1 MHKIKV
7 FQTIGL
13 TLLISLIAISC
24 GGESSESTN
33 VIIGQNGQVVIDT
46 DAVKAAEDKQADAS
60 SGTETLSVEDV
71 DVEELNTETE
81 VVEKEDGIDVATA
94 DEDPLDNLLNTVA
107 QFQGCLEDDG
117 FEFKARLVNGPDGET
132 ADPSSFT
139 PDYIAA
145 LQVRTATNILDAFGF
160 SEAQRT

>member
-24 GGESSESTN
+24 GGGESSESTN
-33 VIIGQNGQVVIDT
+33 VIIGQGGQVVIDT

-81 VVEKEDGIDVATA
+81 VVEEEDGIDVATA
-94 DEDPLDNLLNTVA
+94 CLLYTSDAADE
-107 QFQGCLEDDG
+107 
-117 FEFKARLVNGPDGET
+117 
-132 ADPSSFT
+132 
-139 PDYIAA
+139 
-145 LQVRTATNILDAFGF
+145 
-160 SEAQRT
+160 